1 MEPATY
7 RDHLSSLFQSAAGD
21 LISRNQPAATAP
33 GMDNPLV
40 KATSFIAGLWD
51 ARQPVPA
58 AAPAGIADDAW
69 QCAKQGWALLQAQ
82 AAGNTA
88 LAAQLQA
95 EQKFG
100 DCDPGWAEVIMEYAG
115 LLASSGMRA
124 AIPYVAPSAAI
135 QPLPMKAGA
144 TVALLGDW
152 GTGTAAA
159 TQLLEQVAA
168 HNPDVLIHLGD
179 IYYSGTADECVN
191 NFEAI
196 INRVFN
202 RPANPISVFTMAGNH
217 DMYSG
222 GKAYYELVKRLNPAP
237 CQQTASFFCLR
248 SDDNKWQFVAMDTGL
263 HDDDP
268 FNVDTVLTFL
278 NPDEEAWHVA
288 RIAGFPGKTILL
300 SHHQLFSALA
310 EIGPLNAEGLSEP
323 VNPYLQT
330 SYNRFAEAAKGGIA
344 AWFWG
349 HEHAFTIYNTCAGLA
364 KGRCLGHGAIPALG
378 VPAPKLPQLTYS
390 PTYQNVVLQMD
401 PQNYYTH
408 GFAILKL
415 GADGNGTAEYYQQ
428 LNPGTPLFTEAL

>member
-21 LISRNQPAATAP
+21 LVSGNQPGAPAP
-33 GMDNPLV
+33 GTDNPLV

-51 ARQPVPA
+51 NRQPVPA
-58 AAPAGIADDAW
+58 AAPAGIAQSAW
-69 QCAKQGWALLQAQ
+69 QCAKQGWELLQAQ
-82 AAGNTA
+82 AAGNAA
-88 LAAQLQA
+88 LVAQLQA
-95 EQKFG
+95 DDAFG
-100 DCDPGWAEVIMEYAG
+100 DCDPGWAKVILDYAG
-115 LLASSGMRA
+115 LLASSGMRDI
-124 AIPYVAPSAAI
+124 IPYIPPSASM
-135 QPLPMKAGA
+135 QPLPMKPGA

-159 TQLLEQVAA
+159 TQLLQQVAA

-196 INRVFN
+196 VNRVFN
-202 RPANPISVFTMAGNH
+202 REQNPITVFTLAGNH

-222 GKAYYELVKRLNPAP
+222 GEGYYGLLQRLNPP
-237 CQQTASFFCLR
+237 PSVQPASFFCLR
-248 SDDNKWQFVAMDTGL
+248 GTDDKWQFVAMDTGL

-278 NPDEEAWHVA
+278 NPDEESWHAA
-288 RIAGFPGKTILL
+288 RIAEFPGKTILL

-310 EIGPLNAEGLSEP
+310 QIGPLNAEGLSEP

-330 SYNRFAEAAKGGIA
+330 SYVRFAKAAQQQIA

-349 HEHAFTIYNTCAGLA
+349 HEHAFTIYDDETLP

-378 VPAPKLPQLTYS
+378 LPAPVLPKLTYS
-390 PTYQNVVLQMD
+390 PAYRNLALPMD
-401 PQNYYTH
+401 PLNYYTH
-408 GFAILKL
+408 GFAIIQL
-415 GADGNGTAEYYQQ
+415 GAAGGATADYYHQ
-428 LNPGTPLFTEAL
+428 LAPGVPMFTETL

>member
-21 LISRNQPAATAP
+21 LISGQRPGAPAP

-40 KATSFIAGLWD
+40 RATSCIAGLWD
-51 ARQPVPA
+51 DRLPVPA
-58 AAPAGIADDAW
+58 AAPAGIAQGAW
-69 QCAKQGWALLQAQ
+69 ECAKQGWALLQAQ

-88 LAAQLQA
+88 LVAQLQA
-95 EQKFG
+95 EDKFG
-100 DCDPGWAEVIMEYAG
+100 DCDLGWAKVILDYAG
-115 LLASSGMRA
+115 LLAASGMRDV
-124 AIPYVAPSAAI
+124 IPYIPPSAAM
-135 QPLPMKAGA
+135 QPLPMKSGA
-144 TVALLGDW
+144 VVALLSDW

-179 IYYSGTADECVN
+179 IYYSGTAGECVN

-196 INRVFN
+196 VKKVFN
-202 RPANPISVFTMAGNH
+202 RPASPVSVFTLAGNH

-222 GKAYYELVKRLNPAP
+222 GEGYYGLLQRLNPPP
-237 CQQTASFFCLR
+237 CVQPASFFCLR
-248 SDDNKWQFVAMDTGL
+248 SGDNKWQFVAMDTGL

-278 NPDEEAWHVA
+278 NPDEESWHAA
-288 RIAGFPGKTILL
+288 RIAEFPGKTILL

-310 EIGPLNAEGLSEP
+310 PIGPLNAEGASEP

-330 SYNRFAEAAKGGIA
+330 SYVRFAEAAQQNIA

-349 HEHAFTIYNTCAGLA
+349 HEHTLTIYQDDTLA
-364 KGRCLGHGAIPALG
+364 RGRCIGHGAIPVLG
-378 VPAPKLPQLTYS
+378 VPPPALPKLTYS
-390 PTYQNVVLQMD
+390 PKYLNLSLPMD
-401 PQNYYTH
+401 SLNYYAH
-408 GFAILKL
+408 GFAILRL
-415 GADGNGTAEYYQQ
+415 GADGAGTADYYNQ
-428 LNPGTPLFTEAL
+428 LAPGVPMFSETL